1 MQEGTQRQFNMAY
14 KQQSLTPLFII
25 CWIIT
30 IFLSTSNIYAQ
41 DIQYS
46 IGAGELIP
54 IMAFEENL
62 SLDELLAGDGVTL
75 RSAVRKTIE
84 SITIKQNFF

>member
-1 MQEGTQRQFNMAY
+1 MAC

-30 IFLSTSNIYAQ
+30 SFLSTSKIYAQ
-41 DIQYS
+41 DIQHS

-75 RSAVRKTIE
+75 RSVVETID
-84 SITIKQNFF
+84 SITIEQSFF